1 MENNNEQIIDVE
13 YDKELV
19 EQYKQNY
26 IMEQEG
32 IGAEMGEV
40 YGQQTVTNTDIM
52 ENLIDIED
60 VTIDSFVIEDKEGE

>member
-1 MENNNEQIIDVE
+1 MENNNEQIVDVE

-40 YGQQTVTNTDIM
+40 YGQQTVTNTDTI
-52 ENLIDIED
+52 EDLIDTND
-60 VTIDSFVIEDKEGE
+60 VFIDTVVIADKEGE